1 MSKRMTLLELIVNF
15 TVLAFAPFIVPDIGY
30 GIIEQTA
37 AASFYGN

>member
-1 MSKRMTLLELIVNF
+1 MMLLELIVNF
-15 TVLAFAPFIVPDIGY
+15 TVLAFTLFIIPDIGY